1 MFILSNTYTIQIQ
14 QTTFSMFTVQKEK
27 KKRKKK
33 KYKQQRR
40 KGRVCLA
47 VTSFAL
53 VFLFFSLSFTF
64 TSILFNSI
72 RYFWLPSVGNSI
84 QNYRLL
90 FSLFGFIHSLILIS
104 NLKKS
109 DPKGKKEKKNNSS
122 VLGMSYAYLFKYII
136 IGDTGTPPSLSL
148 SNSNLVF
155 VF

>member
-1 MFILSNTYTIQIQ
+1 M
-14 QTTFSMFTVQKEK
+14 
-27 KKRKKK
+27 
-33 KYKQQRR
+33 
-40 KGRVCLA
+40 
-47 VTSFAL
+47 
-53 VFLFFSLSFTF
+53 VFLFFSLSLTF

-148 SNSNLVF
+148 SLKFEFGFCFLNSDLNNQSHRITSLLIF
-155 VF
+155 SQFSLFNFIQSPTLIGFLIL

>member
-1 MFILSNTYTIQIQ
+1 M
-14 QTTFSMFTVQKEK
+14 
-27 KKRKKK
+27 
-33 KYKQQRR
+33 
-40 KGRVCLA
+40 
-47 VTSFAL
+47 

-155 VF
+155 VFWIQISTINRIELLRYWSFLNSLCLILSNPQLW